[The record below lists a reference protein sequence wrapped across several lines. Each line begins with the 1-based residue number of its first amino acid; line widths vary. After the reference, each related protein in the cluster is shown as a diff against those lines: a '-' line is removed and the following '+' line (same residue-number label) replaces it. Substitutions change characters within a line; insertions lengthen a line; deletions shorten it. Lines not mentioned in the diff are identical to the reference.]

1 MKRFI
6 SLLLVALMLMSAFT
20 FTASADE
27 GMPFTDVKEGAWYY
41 QGIEYCYL
49 IGVVNGMTETTF
61 EPNGTLTR
69 AQFVQILAMYAGAE
83 LDAYKS
89 ADSGFDD
96 VKSNH
101 WFNAP
106 VCWAVEQGFVAGLS
120 ETRFGPNEKITREQ
134 LARLF
139 YLFAQAEG
147 CDVESYADLSC
158 YEDESKVSSWAYEQV
173 QWAVK
178 AGIISGTSD
187 TTLSPRSSATRA
199 QVCRMVMSVDEFFM
213 YGYVE
218 RGGAFEVIVEYI
230 KANGEYYEGE
240 NYYSLF
246 EEYEGYDLILEYD
259 EDLKSIGIAY
269 LCEPYEVEEN
279 GEIWINYREGAGLS
293 AYTLSD
299 IYEFYY
305 YYENAN
311 GTDYMSS
318 FGGLTLDSYREDGW
332 NVVGYDPDQLADK
345 VAATSDLIRQRIAMI
360 LSEADMTLEDFF
372 LPLGDFDE
380 SQNIRDRI
388 IEYVMNNGIYNSE
401 YNVYDLAKEEGI
413 KGWVTEYDCTDG
425 GLYLVYVSEP
435 IPGGTDIYD
444 TSYREKLILGLDVP
458 FFTDEFLLYTY
469 ESEDGS
475 VKISCMGTYDSVDV
489 NYEDFDFLGCTEE
502 QANDKIHFAINELM
516 QYYYE
521 LLDLVYTYEEK
532 AMFDQLVDYVVA
544 NGVYD
549 VESGLTDLVVEGED
563 GKAYVAEYNPL
574 NDSLYFVYVDHPL
587 PGGNNV
593 YDTGYRTHG
602 ILEVNVP
609 VDSEMFVYT
618 YESED
623 GEKTV
628 TAMMTIGDD
637 VVIDDID
644 ANGYTEKVAAAMAND
659 AFDETLAFYFQ
670 IYDIVFGN

>member
-49 IGVVNGMTETTF
+49 MGVVNGMTETTF

-83 LDAYKS
+83 LDVYKS

-213 YGYVE
+213 YGYVD
-218 RGGAFEVIVEYI
+218 RSGAFEVIVEYI
-230 KANGEYYEGE
+230 RANGEYFEGE

-246 EEYEGYDLILEYD
+246 EEYEGYDFILEYD
-259 EDLKSIGIAY
+259 EDIKSIGIAY

-279 GEIWINYREGAGLS
+279 GETWTNYREGAGLS

-318 FGGLTLDSYREDGW
+318 FGGLTLDSYIEDGW
-332 NVVGYDPDQLADK
+332 NVVGYDPEQLADK

-372 LPLGDFDE
+372 LPYDGTDDE
-380 SQNIRDRI
+380 IQVIYDALVRHIYNEG
-388 IEYVMNNGIYNSE
+388 IEYPDGTAMGLITDNGNEAY
-401 YNVYDLAKEEGI
+401 
-413 KGWVTEYDCTDG
+413 VTEYVPDTGEICLVYVTEPIPGGTDIFDTSYRERVIFIPDILTGSLWWQYTYESEDGTVKINATGTEADEDVYANLTFEGISEEEAKAKFDTAMENTVSYYLSLILDAASYITYDAVVDYVNSNGVAFAG
-425 GLYLVYVSEP
+425 GIDLVKDEGDKGYVAEYDPENDDLYIVYVSEP
-435 IPGGTDIYD
+435 IPGGTDIFD
-444 TSYREKLILGLDVP
+444 TSYREKAILMIDPPVAEEY
-458 FFTDEFLLYTY
+458 FIYTY
-469 ESEDGS
+469 ESEDGNVVIS
-475 VKISCMGTYDSVDV
+475 AIGCYDGYDVSFEDLDFAGLSEEEATVKIHSALEEAMSYYV
-489 NYEDFDFLGCTEE
+489 EILG
-502 QANDKIHFAINELM
+502 
-516 QYYYE
+516 
-521 LLDLVYTYEEK
+521 
-532 AMFDQLVDYVVA
+532 
-544 NGVYD
+544 
-549 VESGLTDLVVEGED
+549 
-563 GKAYVAEYNPL
+563 
-574 NDSLYFVYVDHPL
+574 
-587 PGGNNV
+587 
-593 YDTGYRTHG
+593 
-602 ILEVNVP
+602 
-609 VDSEMFVYT
+609 
-618 YESED
+618 
-623 GEKTV
+623 
-628 TAMMTIGDD
+628 
-637 VVIDDID
+637 
-644 ANGYTEKVAAAMAND
+644 
-659 AFDETLAFYFQ
+659 ETLVA
-670 IYDIVFGN
+670 